1 MPQKSKGSYEKS
13 LLLSL
18 SIRTRRISAVKS
30 VLACISKVI
39 FLMVAG
45 NIVKRYSELPKT
57 ITLTLNHILQ
67 LGFCRSLK
75 WILQVHRIENFLEKF
90 TGELSRFFDFDCF
103 ENAFFL
109 NLNPRY

>member
-1 MPQKSKGSYEKS
+1 M
-13 LLLSL
+13 
-18 SIRTRRISAVKS
+18 KS

-67 LGFCRSLK
+67 LGFCRSLISSSVRIFIFSFSQFK
-75 WILQVHRIENFLEKF
+75 RPRCVGPLWGILSQCGAAGAPGMGGF
-90 TGELSRFFDFDCF
+90 
-103 ENAFFL
+103 
-109 NLNPRY
+109 P

>member
-1 MPQKSKGSYEKS
+1 M
-13 LLLSL
+13 
-18 SIRTRRISAVKS
+18 KS

-67 LGFCRSLK
+67 LGFCRSLTCSTAGNMFISISHGVSK
-75 WILQVHRIENFLEKF
+75 EDIMWVPSFSSL
-90 TGELSRFFDFDCF
+90 
-103 ENAFFL
+103 
-109 NLNPRY
+109 P